1 MDLVSDQGTN
11 YYSHIRPVYYG
22 IISNIIKISGVMAI
36 TAKLLIQLM
45 TVSEFYL
52 IEQQS
57 SCTAANRVNS
67 RTFKK

>member
-1 MDLVSDQGTN
+1 MSDQGTN
-11 YYSHIRPVYYG
+11 YYSHFPVYYG
-22 IISNIIKISGVMAI
+22 IISNIIIMGGVIAI

-45 TVSEFYL
+45 TVAKFYL

-57 SCTAANRVNS
+57 SYTAANRVNS